1 MFQFFLKK
9 LHFRVYKKKSVFKNK
24 GLKTCFKN
32 MLGFMKLTD
41 YEHFKIWI
49 QWGQLE
55 YTYTLSRP
63 LTIMPYKHVFF
74 FQQQTTEFIVN
85 N

>member
-41 YEHFKIWI
+41 YEHFKI
-49 QWGQLE
+49 
-55 YTYTLSRP
+55 
-63 LTIMPYKHVFF
+63 
-74 FQQQTTEFIVN
+74 
-85 N
+85 